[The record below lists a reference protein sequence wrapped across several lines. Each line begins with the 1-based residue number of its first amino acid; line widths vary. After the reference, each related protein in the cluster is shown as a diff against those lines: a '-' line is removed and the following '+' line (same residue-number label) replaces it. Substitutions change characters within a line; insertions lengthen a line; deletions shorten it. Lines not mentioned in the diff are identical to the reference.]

1 MCHIHHGAGNS
12 LIFQCLLHTDGGRH
26 ADCGDE
32 VMAAGMPQ
40 AGQSVKLGVE
50 RHGASFSILELGPEG
65 SAKVVGTAYDVEAL
79 LLEEVGEDLVG
90 VDLLVADLRV
100 LPDLQVSL
108 ELITLP
114 SSG

>member
-1 MCHIHHGAGNS
+1 
-12 LIFQCLLHTDGGRH
+12 
-26 ADCGDE
+26 
-32 VMAAGMPQ
+32 MAQ
-40 AGQSVKLGVE
+40 AGQGVKLGVE
-50 RHGASFSILELGPEG
+50 RHGASFSILELGSEG
-65 SAKVVGTAYDVEAL
+65 SAQVVGTACDVEAL

-114 SSG
+114 NRADRGLIWETYLLVDGLQSLILTVDGGEDLISQAIGA